1 MTWLSETHKQLGK
14 SQFTDLLH
22 SLSNSCQA
30 LLPALLPVIRV
41 KLRKSNPCYDLFTLP
56 STSKLQCQT
65 NRKIYGKILVWL
77 LAKLDSYGSHQ
88 AELCGSTQSC
98 SVVRVTFATLQS
110 LPWFQV
116 FLAAWLLDA
125 FQWTN
130 ASDFP
135 YDAHYGHLR
144 HLKWQ
149 LYWAHFSDYC
159 FRSFQ
164 LSPQARSL
172 TAIFLFACRYC
183 VFIHVIPKTMSSHV
197 CQFEFPASKEKNPK
211 LRKTITCLLLLLT
224 TWTNTILS

>member
-1 MTWLSETHKQLGK
+1 MVRLSETHKQLGK

-41 KLRKSNPCYDLFTLP
+41 KLRKSNSCYDLFTLP
-56 STSKLQCQT
+56 STSKLQGQT
-65 NRKIYGKILVWL
+65 NRKIYGKVLVWL

-149 LYWAHFSDYC
+149 LYWAHLSDYC

-164 LSPQARSL
+164 LSSQARSL
-172 TAIFLFACRYC
+172 TATFLFACRYY
-183 VFIHVIPKTMSSHV
+183 VFIHVITKSWAQMYVSLNF
-197 CQFEFPASKEKNPK
+197 QLQRKKNQNSER
-211 LRKTITCLLLLLT
+211 L
-224 TWTNTILS
+224 